1 MKRKQTTAYAMY
13 YREHIVLV
21 TLTSVLLL
29 LFAAYVYFVSAS
41 IVHVVIRQ
49 EIQQEITAVSSEISD
64 LETHYI
70 ALQHSV
76 SKDIATQNGFVAAS
90 DKIYIDR
97 SPTNLVLSNRF
108 EDGS

>member
-1 MKRKQTTAYAMY
+1 MY
-13 YREHIVLV
+13 YKEHVILV
-21 TLTSVLLL
+21 ALTSTLLL

-49 EIQQEITAVSSEISD
+49 EVQQEITAISSEISE

-70 ALQHSV
+70 SLQHSV
-76 SKDIATQNGFVAAS
+76 SEEIATQNGFVAAN

-97 SPTNLVLSNRF
+97 SPANLVLSDRF
-108 EDGS
+108 EDS